1 MTKVTLIQGDG
12 IGPEIVEQT
21 IRILTAVG
29 IQAEWELAEAG
40 LGAFER
46 SGTPLPQATVDSIA
60 RTGIVLKGPLTT
72 PVGGGIRSVT
82 VALRKQF
89 DMFACVRPVRSLAGV
104 PRAFPNVDLVVIRE
118 NLEDLYAG
126 IEFVPGSPALMEL
139 ASLVARHQM
148 GVVAADA
155 AVSLK
160 VITGSES
167 RRIARFAF
175 DYARTHG
182 RRKVTVLH
190 KGNNLKVTDG
200 LFLESARTVASSYP
214 EIVVDDYIID
224 NACMQLVR
232 NPEIF
237 DVILAP
243 NLYGDIVS
251 DLTAGLIGGL
261 GLAASANIGPRVAMF
276 EPTHGS
282 APRHAGKNVANPAAC
297 IFAGCMLLDHLGQR
311 QEAARVSAALA
322 EVIAAGEDVT
332 FDLKP
337 RRDDPSAMGT
347 REMADAIIARL
358 AAQ

>member
-1 MTKVTLIQGDG
+1 MTKVTLIPGDG

-21 IRILTAVG
+21 IRILTVAG

-46 SGTPLPQATVDSIA
+46 TGTPLPQGTLDSID

-72 PVGGGIRSVT
+72 PIGGGFRSVT
-82 VALRKQF
+82 VALRQHF
-89 DMFACVRPVRSLAGV
+89 DMFACVRPVRSLVGV
-104 PRAFPNVDLVVIRE
+104 PRAFSNVDLVVIRE

-126 IEFVPGSPALMEL
+126 IEFVPGSPALREL
-139 ASLVARHQM
+139 AGLVANHQL
-148 GVVAADA
+148 GAIADDA

-160 VITGSES
+160 VITASES
-167 RRIARFAF
+167 QRIARFAF

-182 RRKVTVLH
+182 RRKLTVLH

-200 LFLESARTVASSYP
+200 LFLESARTVSSSYP
-214 EIVVDDYIID
+214 DIVLDDYIVD

-232 NPEIF
+232 NPEVF

-251 DLTAGLIGGL
+251 DLSAGLIGGL
-261 GLAASANIGPRVAMF
+261 GLAASANVGPRVAMF

-282 APRHAGKNVANPAAC
+282 APRHAGKNVVNPAAC

-311 QEAARVSAALA
+311 QEAERVRAALA
-322 EVIAAGEDVT
+322 EVIGAGEFVT
-332 FDLKP
+332 YDLKP
-337 RRDDPSAMGT
+337 RRDDPSAVGT